1 MKIKLSQLRKIIR
14 EEVVRTLREDAQS
27 ATLSNGPVLV
37 TGLLEK
43 MAMTTAVPT
52 PAMPL
57 RGDLELFPEEERGYH
72 EEPDA
77 VGVIYFTDSFED
89 ADNLAIVGDSIYIT
103 QADLDS
109 GNIKQQKLFSM
120 SNMSNKP
127 NYNFN

>member
-14 EEVVRTLREDAQS
+14 EEVVRTLKEDNKS
-27 ATLSNGPVLV
+27 APLKNGPVLV

-43 MAMTTAVPT
+43 MAETTAVVT

-57 RGDLELFPEEERGYH
+57 GGDLELFPEEEYGHH

-77 VGVIYFTDSFED
+77 VGVIYFNDSFEN

-103 QADLDS
+103 KTDLTS
-109 GNIKQQKLFSM
+109 GKIKQQELFSM
-120 SNMSNKP
+120 PNKP